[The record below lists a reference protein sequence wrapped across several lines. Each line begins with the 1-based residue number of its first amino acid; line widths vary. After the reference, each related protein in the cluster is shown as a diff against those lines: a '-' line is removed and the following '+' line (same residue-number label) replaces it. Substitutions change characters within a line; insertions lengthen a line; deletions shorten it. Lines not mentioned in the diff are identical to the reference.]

1 MSASSV
7 SVSRVA
13 LFIGVAIVSVPL
25 ARADAQTISTP
36 QGLFPAATY
45 RGASTT
51 SGVTAFKGIRF
62 AAAPTGA
69 RRFAPPF
76 APEPASG
83 TLDATAFGSACPQVD
98 SPFGAASASEDCLF
112 LNVYVPGSPAATNR
126 LPVMVFLHGGAFVSG
141 ASDQYDPSTLV
152 TQGGAIVV
160 TVNYRL
166 GTLGYMAA
174 PALTATD
181 PRRTSGN
188 YGFLDQQFALRWVQ
202 QNIAAFGGDRGRVS
216 VFGDSAGGF
225 SVCALLTAPTAAGL
239 FQRAIS
245 ESGPCSFPLPTRA
258 ASEASGTKFI
268 EAVGCNGGTDADTV
282 ECLRQLDVQAV
293 LESQTPASQLLS
305 NPTALTQFFPNVDGA
320 VIPQQPVLALA
331 LNQYNHVPVI
341 LGTNRDEGTLFV
353 ALAFDLLSN
362 EPLRAAEY
370 PTQIAIAADAVMQQV
385 SAQLPGGDDSGLSTQ
400 LLAAEIQNQYP
411 LSNYDTPGEA
421 LAAVITDGTFA
432 CPALIT
438 NELLS
443 LSTPTY
449 GYEFADRGAPMSIL
463 PPISFPYR
471 AAHTAELQFLFD
483 SPSELP
489 SRLTS
494 DEQTLAT
501 TLKQYW
507 TQFASVGAPNALA
520 TSAPFWPVFS
530 IAAPV
535 VQSLAAPTP
544 RPMLDFSAEH
554 HCQFWQSILLQGT
567 TLAVLSSAGG
577 GAL

>member
-1 MSASSV
+1 MARKLSSSV
-7 SVSRVA
+7 VRVA
-13 LFIGVAIVSVPL
+13 LLSAVAIVSAPF
-25 ARADAQTISTP
+25 ARAHAQTVSTP
-36 QGLFPAATY
+36 QGLFPPATY
-45 RGASTT
+45 RGTSASA
-51 SGVTAFKGIRF
+51 GVTAFKGIRY
-62 AAAPTGA
+62 AAAPTGE
-69 RRFAPPF
+69 RRFAPPL
-76 APEPASG
+76 APEPSTG
-83 TLDATAFGSACPQVD
+83 TLDAGAFGSACPQVA
-98 SPFGAASASEDCLF
+98 SPFGVASTNEDCLF
-112 LNVYVPGSPAATNR
+112 LNVYVPGSAAATDR

-141 ASDQYDPSTLV
+141 ASDLYDPSTLA
-152 TQGGAIVV
+152 TQGNAIVV

-174 PALTATD
+174 PALSATD

-188 YGFLDQQFALRWVQ
+188 YGFLDQQLALRWVQ
-202 QNIAAFGGDRGRVS
+202 QNIAAFGGDRGRVT
-216 VFGDSAGGF
+216 VFGESAGGF
-225 SVCALLTAPTAAGL
+225 SVCALLTAPSAAGL

-245 ESGPCSFPLPTRA
+245 ESGPCSFPLPARA
-258 ASEASGTKFI
+258 ISEASGTTFI
-268 EAVGCNGGTDADTV
+268 EAVGCNRSTDAETV
-282 ECLRQLDVQAV
+282 ACLRGLDVQTV
-293 LESQTPASQLLS
+293 LDSQTPSSELLS
-305 NPTALTQFFPNVDGA
+305 NPSALTQFFPNVDGV

-370 PTQIAIAADAVMQQV
+370 PTQIASAADAVMQQV
-385 SAQLPGGDDSGLSTQ
+385 SAQLPGGGNSGLTRQ
-400 LLAAEIQNQYP
+400 LLAAEIQAQYP

-443 LSTPTY
+443 LTTTTY

-463 PPISFPYR
+463 PPVSFPYR

-483 SPSELP
+483 PPAEQP
-489 SRLTS
+489 SRLTR

-501 TLKQYW
+501 TMKQYW
-507 TQFASVGAPNALA
+507 TRFASVGAPNALA
-520 TSAPFWPVFS
+520 TGAPLWPLFS

-535 VQSLAAPTP
+535 VQSLASPTP
-544 RPMLDFSAEH
+544 RPALDFSAEH
-554 HCQFWQSILLQGT
+554 HCQFWQSVLLQGT
-567 TLAVLSSAGG
+567 TLAVLSSAG
-577 GAL
+577 A

>member
-1 MSASSV
+1 
-7 SVSRVA
+7 
-13 LFIGVAIVSVPL
+13 
-25 ARADAQTISTP
+25 
-36 QGLFPAATY
+36 
-45 RGASTT
+45 
-51 SGVTAFKGIRF
+51 
-62 AAAPTGA
+62 
-69 RRFAPPF
+69 
-76 APEPASG
+76 
-83 TLDATAFGSACPQVD
+83 
-98 SPFGAASASEDCLF
+98 LF

-152 TQGGAIVV
+152 TQGDAIVV

-202 QNIAAFGGDRGRVS
+202 QNIATFGGDRGRVS
-216 VFGDSAGGF
+216 VFGESAGGF

-258 ASEASGTKFI
+258 AAEASGTKFI

-282 ECLRQLDVQAV
+282 ACLRQLDVQAV

-305 NPTALTQFFPNVDGA
+305 NPTALTQFFPNVDGG

-341 LGTNRDEGTLFV
+341 VGTNRDEGTLFV

-385 SAQLPGGDDSGLSTQ
+385 SAQLPGGDNSGLSTQ

-438 NELLS
+438 NQLLS

-449 GYEFADRGAPMSIL
+449 GYEFADRGAPLSIL

-483 SPSELP
+483 PPSETP

-494 DEQTLAT
+494 DEQMLAT

-507 TQFASVGAPNALA
+507 TQFASVGTPNALA
-520 TSAPFWPVFS
+520 TSAPFWPIFS
-530 IAAPV
+530 IGAPA

-544 RPMLDFSAEH
+544 RPAFDFSAEH
-554 HCQFWQSILLQGT
+554 HCQFWQSVLLQGT
-567 TLAVLSSAGG
+567 TLTVLSSAGG